1 MATVEQAAAQ
11 VRDAAIRA
19 AYDELREAKE
29 LARHRY
35 TEAVRPL
42 ADQLDAD
49 ITAATMRVR
58 EQVEAAREGYR
69 QALEAET
76 ASTGSGHGGQA

>member
-1 MATVEQAAAQ
+1 MATAEQAAAQ

-35 TEAVRPL
+35 AEAVRPL

-49 ITAATMRVR
+49 ITLATMRLR
-58 EQVEAAREGYR
+58 EQVAAAREGYQ
-69 QALEAET
+69 QALEAVT
-76 ASTGSGHGGQA
+76 ASAGSDHGGQA